1 MAEIE
6 GSELVARA
14 LKAQGVDHVF
24 TVVGGPVIEAVGYCG
39 DLGVRPVGVRH
50 EQAAVIMAEGYGYV
64 GGKVGAALVASG
76 PAVTNA
82 ITGVHVAWDNC
93 LPVIVLGGS
102 SSQRQRGM
110 MPFQE
115 ADSVA
120 MMRPVTKWAVQ
131 VDTASRIPEI
141 IAAGFRKA
149 MAGRPGPVYIDL
161 PSDVLSAKLDDAGL
175 PAARPGAR
183 DPRPQGDPAAI
194 RQAAQLLLNAL
205 RPLMLL
211 GKGVRWSNANG
222 RLAGLVEALGLP
234 FLPSPMG
241 RGFIPDDHPLC
252 VSGARSHAMRNADV
266 VLVIGA
272 RLNWMFGMGRAFP
285 PDAQIIQ
292 VDIDPS
298 EIGLQR
304 EAAVGICG
312 DAGLVVS
319 RLLAEIAGKAEAVA
333 AARIEGSWLNDL
345 RAQCERNEKSLEA
358 VMNSD
363 AVPMTHHRLLKE
375 VRDAVPR
382 DTIFSVDG
390 QIVLSAGRQVLPTY
404 FPASRL
410 NSGSNGC
417 MGVGIPFA
425 IGAKLAAPGRPVVS
439 INGDSAFGFNGME
452 METSIRAGAPVVFV
466 VDNNEGIM
474 GGILNGRMFKSG
486 FSERVA
492 MYQPGIRYDKIIEA
506 FGGYG
511 EHVERPEDIR
521 PALERAFACGT
532 SACIDIRVDP
542 SAIFPVPTA
551 GRASSLMGY

>member
-14 LKAQGVDHVF
+14 LKAQGTDHVF
-24 TVVGGPVIEAVGYCG
+24 TVVGGPVIEAVGFCG
-39 DLGVRPVGVRH
+39 DLGVRPIGVRH
-50 EQAAVIMAEGYGYV
+50 EQAAVMMAQGYGYV
-64 GGKVGAALVASG
+64 GGSVGVALLASG
-76 PAVTNA
+76 PAVTNG
-82 ITGVHVAWDNC
+82 ITGVHVAYDNC
-93 LPVIVLGGS
+93 WPVVVLGGS

-120 MMRPVTKWAVQ
+120 MMKPVTKWAVQ
-131 VDTASRIPEI
+131 VDTAARIPEI

-149 MAGRPGPVYIDL
+149 MSGRPGPVYIDL
-161 PSDVLSAKLDDAGL
+161 PSDVL
-175 PAARPGAR
+175 AARVDEERLPPIPGAA
-183 DPRPQGDPAAI
+183 PVARPLGDPAAI
-194 RQAAQLLLNAL
+194 RAAAEILLKAE
-205 RPLMLL
+205 RPLALI
-211 GKGVRWSNANG
+211 GKGVRWSDSNAE
-222 RLAGLVEALGLP
+222 LAQLIEALGIP
-234 FLPSPMG
+234 FLTSPMG

-252 VSGARSHAMRNADV
+252 LAAARTYAMRNADAV
-266 VLVIGA
+266 FVIGA

-285 PDAQIIQ
+285 PDAKVIQ
-292 VDIDPS
+292 VDIEPG
-298 EIGLQR
+298 ELGLQR
-304 EAAVGICG
+304 LATVGIAG
-312 DAGLVVS
+312 DAGQVV
-319 RLLAEIAGKAEAVA
+319 RQLLAEIDGKGGVGQ
-333 AARIEGSWLNDL
+333 ARMEGPWLNAL
-345 RAQCERNEKSLEA
+345 REQVEKNEASLAE
-358 VMNSD
+358 VLNSD
-363 AVPMTHHRLLKE
+363 AVPMTHHRMLKE

-404 FPASRL
+404 YPASRL

-425 IGAKLAAPGRPVVS
+425 IGAKLAQPGRPVVS
-439 INGDSAFGFNGME
+439 VNGDSAFGFNGME

-474 GGILNGRMFKSG
+474 GGILNGRMFKTG

-511 EHVERPEDIR
+511 EHVDRPEDVG
-521 PALERAFACGT
+521 PAIKRALACGT
-532 SACIDIRVDP
+532 SACINVRVDP

>member
-1 MAEIE
+1 
-6 GSELVARA
+6 
-14 LKAQGVDHVF
+14 
-24 TVVGGPVIEAVGYCG
+24 
-39 DLGVRPVGVRH
+39 
-50 EQAAVIMAEGYGYV
+50 
-64 GGKVGAALVASG
+64 
-76 PAVTNA
+76 
-82 ITGVHVAWDNC
+82 
-93 LPVIVLGGS
+93 
-102 SSQRQRGM
+102 
-110 MPFQE
+110 
-115 ADSVA
+115 
-120 MMRPVTKWAVQ
+120 
-131 VDTASRIPEI
+131 
-141 IAAGFRKA
+141 
-149 MAGRPGPVYIDL
+149 
-161 PSDVLSAKLDDAGL
+161 
-175 PAARPGAR
+175 
-183 DPRPQGDPAAI
+183 
-194 RQAAQLLLNAL
+194 
-205 RPLMLL
+205 MLL
-211 GKGVRWSNANG
+211 GKGVRWSDCSEQ
-222 RLAGLVEALGLP
+222 LAFLVEALGLP

-241 RGFIPDDHPLC
+241 RGFIPDDHALC
-252 VSGARSHAMRNADV
+252 VSAARTYAMRNADV
-266 VLVIGA
+266 VLVLGA

-285 PDAQIIQ
+285 PDARIIQ
-292 VDIDPS
+292 VDIDAS
-298 EIGLQR
+298 EIGLQH

-312 DAGLVVS
+312 DAGQVVS
-319 RLLAEIAGKAEAVA
+319 QLLAEIDGKAQAVA
-333 AARIEGSWLNDL
+333 AARLEGPWLNDL

-390 QIVLSAGRQVLPTY
+390 QIVLSAGRQVLPSY
-404 FPASRL
+404 YPASRL

-425 IGAKLAAPGRPVVS
+425 IGAKLAAPHRPVVS

-511 EHVERPEDIR
+511 EHVERPQDIG
-521 PALERAFACGT
+521 PALARAFACGT